1 MGSEGDRLESE
12 SRRSSVTLKD
22 VAARA
27 RVSKSTAS
35 RVLNNKL
42 GEGFSVSDTLRR
54 RVIRAARELNYRP
67 NLIARSLTN
76 TETGMISVFGGA
88 NALSRFGNIYQTAIS
103 SLTESLRAAP
113 EKYDVILNV
122 SVQQPEASELPSW
135 SISGAVVLGRCSS
148 VTMGQMEMAGIPYVV
163 INGLCGARGCSV
175 VPDDIDG
182 MRQAVGYLIELG
194 HRRIAYAGPL
204 PGYPEGHGSS
214 LEDRRRAYLS
224 ELASRGLS
232 AIDGHEETLES
243 AAGFL
248 QSAVLERGATA
259 IVACGHMEGLNL
271 MQAAQNLGISVPE
284 QLSLICFCDEYACNV
299 MSPGLTFVDLRSE
312 QMGRLAA
319 KLLLRQMR
327 SAGEP
332 RPEVIRLSERL
343 VIRESAGRCR

>member
-1 MGSEGDRLESE
+1 MGSEGDRADSE

-35 RVLNNKL
+35 RVLNNRL

-88 NALSRFGNIYQTAIS
+88 NALSKFGNIYQTAIS

-122 SVQQPEASELPSW
+122 SVHRPEASELPLW

-163 INGLCGARGCSV
+163 INGPCGARGCSV

-182 MRQAVGYLIELG
+182 MHQAVGYLIELG
-194 HRRIAYAGPL
+194 HQRIAYAGPL
-204 PGYPEGHGSS
+204 PGYPAGHSS

-232 AIDGHEETLES
+232 AIDGHEEALES

-248 QSAVLERGATA
+248 ESAVLEHGATA
-259 IVACGHMEGLNL
+259 IVAYGHMEGLNL
-271 MQAAQNLGISVPE
+271 MQAAQSLGISVPE

-319 KLLLRQMR
+319 KLLLRQIR